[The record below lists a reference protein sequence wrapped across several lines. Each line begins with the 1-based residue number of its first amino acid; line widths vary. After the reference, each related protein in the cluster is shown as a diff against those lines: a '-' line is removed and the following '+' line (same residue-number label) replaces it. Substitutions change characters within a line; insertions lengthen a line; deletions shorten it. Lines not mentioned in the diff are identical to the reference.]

1 VNIRPATIVVILAGA
16 ITVTRR
22 RVAVARGLHPIAHR
36 VKPITSGLPT
46 IITRR
51 RGIFPACPLIPDG
64 WMHVPLCRIVVTLNR
79 LPIPLAG
86 ILGLSVFLAHTPMLA
101 PLNWSFKTASIDQR

>member
-64 WMHVPLCRIVVTLNR
+64 
-79 LPIPLAG
+79 
-86 ILGLSVFLAHTPMLA
+86 
-101 PLNWSFKTASIDQR
+101 